1 MTTITDTL
9 KLPCGVTLPNRLV
22 KAAMTEGLGDARNE
36 ATQAHARL
44 YGRWAGSDVGLHI
57 TGNVQ
62 IDRRHL
68 ERPGNVALAA
78 APSTE
83 HRAKLK
89 AWSESVTRTGTHIW
103 MQISHAGRQT
113 PKIVNPTPE
122 APSAVALKL
131 PGGNFGTPV
140 ALTEA
145 RILELIGRIAN
156 VAAYARET
164 GFTGVQIHGAH
175 GYLASQFLSPIS
187 NRRDDAWGGSLEN
200 RSRFLI
206 EALRATRAKVGAD
219 FPVSVKLNSA
229 DFQKGGFAHDEA
241 IEVVRKLNDLKVD
254 MLEVSG
260 GTYEQPRMIGLDG
273 VLEPVHDAST
283 RASTRAREA
292 YFLNYAD
299 SIAKVAAM
307 PVMITGGLRTIAGI
321 TDALAD
327 GRIALLGI
335 ARPMCGNPVSP
346 KALLDGS
353 AQSLPNYERQL
364 RLGPGWLSPNSP
376 FNIVKMINAF
386 GAQGWYYE
394 QILAL
399 GAGREPDLKLG
410 VWTAFRRNQAAEKA
424 KAKALAP

>member
-1 MTTITDTL
+1 
-9 KLPCGVTLPNRLV
+9 
-22 KAAMTEGLGDARNE
+22 
-36 ATQAHARL
+36 
-44 YGRWAGSDVGLHI
+44 
-57 TGNVQ
+57 
-62 IDRRHL
+62 
-68 ERPGNVALAA
+68 
-78 APSTE
+78 
-83 HRAKLK
+83 
-89 AWSESVTRTGTHIW
+89 

-113 PKIVNPTPE
+113 PKIVNATPE

-131 PGGNFGTPV
+131 PGGNFGAPV

-145 RILELIGRIAN
+145 RILELIGRIAA
-156 VAAYARET
+156 VAGYARET

-187 NRRDDAWGGSLEN
+187 NRRADGWGGSLEN
-200 RSRFLI
+200 RARFLT
-206 EALRATRAKVGAD
+206 EAVKATRAKVGAD
-219 FPVSVKLNSA
+219 FPVAVKLNSA

-241 IEVVRKLNDLKVD
+241 IEVVRMLNALGVD
-254 MLEVSG
+254 MLEISG

-299 SIAKVAAM
+299 SIAQVAAM
-307 PVMITGGLRTIAGI
+307 PVMVTGGLRTVAGM

-335 ARPMCGNPVSP
+335 ARPMCGDPVSP
-346 KALLDGS
+346 KALLEGR
-353 AQSLPNYERQL
+353 AQSLPTYEKNL

-376 FNIVKMINAF
+376 FNLIKMINAF

-394 QILAL
+394 QILAM
-399 GAGREPDLKLG
+399 GAGRDPDLTLG
-410 VWTAFRRNQAAEKA
+410 VWTAFRRNQAAEQA
-424 KAKALAP
+424 KAKALQA